1 MSARLTRSTLP
12 TEEPCSPPQPRSNA
26 PHRLSSGFRR
36 VAIALSLCLVALSAV
51 PAASLACTVRVV
63 DEDGTPRRAYVGV
76 SDVGVLAEDD
86 SCAYWV
92 VPVEDCGGLSARDT
106 RWERTDAAGHYEVD
120 FPLHDGARA
129 FATLSPDEDAPV
141 SSEAI
146 SPSADSVTIRVKAPA
161 ALPAYRPVL
170 DQAESRLLWLT
181 NRERRAH
188 GLSPLE
194 HSRTLSRSA
203 DGYARYLTDRQILSH
218 DAYGTPT
225 SRALSAGWPAEGIA
239 ENIFACP
246 FVQAVD
252 AWMRSSR
259 HRQNL
264 LDPDARMAGV
274 ARAGG
279 AQHDRLV
286 LMTGGACTGDSCG
299 RTGDHGARA
308 GAALRAA
315 VRRVR
320 GRTARVEASIAKGAQ
335 GRVSV
340 RSPGGQATGA
350 TGPRTRR
357 THLMRF
363 AGAGRHPISVR
374 FIGRAGWR
382 SQERTFWVSV
392 R

>member
-1 MSARLTRSTLP
+1 
-12 TEEPCSPPQPRSNA
+12 
-26 PHRLSSGFRR
+26 
-36 VAIALSLCLVALSAV
+36 V

-181 NRERRAH
+181 NRERRAR
-188 GLSPLE
+188 GLSRLE
-194 HSRTLSRSA
+194 HSTTLSRSA

-225 SRALSAGWPAEGIA
+225 SRALSAGWPAEVIA

-286 LMTGGACTGDSCG
+286 LMTGGACTGGGCG
-299 RTGDHGARA
+299 RTGDHGAHS
-308 GAALRAA
+308 GAALRDA
-315 VRRVR
+315 VRGIR
-320 GRTARVEASIAKGAQ
+320 GRTARIETSIARGAQ

-340 RSPGGQATGA
+340 RSPGGQATAA

-357 THLMRF
+357 THVMRF
-363 AGAGRHPISVR
+363 AGAGQHAITVR
-374 FIGRAGWR
+374 FVGGAGWR
-382 SQERTFWVSV
+382 SQERIVWVSM